1 MRCERGKRDELCLA
15 RQLWNQ
21 EPAQRS
27 THGPS
32 DYLAQG
38 LCVAPVGRSESL
50 KVPQSMLSRNNGW
63 RVAVLDQHEIEDEPS
78 NSTVA
83 VREGMDPFKPG
94 VVDGGVDEGMTSIKF

>member
-1 MRCERGKRDELCLA
+1 
-15 RQLWNQ
+15 
-21 EPAQRS
+21 
-27 THGPS
+27 
-32 DYLAQG
+32 
-38 LCVAPVGRSESL
+38 
-50 KVPQSMLSRNNGW
+50 MLSRNNGW